1 MTSLNNVAANR
12 FEFIQEAG
20 DFVWYHGVSAGAVMD
35 TFISDEGT
43 FIQGGGLERIAAP
56 RESLVAYPKTVE
68 RLRSLKAS

>member
-1 MTSLNNVAANR
+1 MLPQIGLSLSKKMGIL
-12 FEFIQEAG
+12 FGIMG
-20 DFVWYHGVSAGAVMD
+20 TSAGAVME

-68 RLRSLKAS
+68 RLRSSKAS

>member
-1 MTSLNNVAANR
+1 MLPQIG

-43 FIQGGGLERIAAP
+43 FIHGGRLGTA
-56 RESLVAYPKTVE
+56 SVVE
-68 RLRSLKAS
+68 GVLI

>member
-1 MTSLNNVAANR
+1 MLPQIG

-43 FIQGGGLERIAAP
+43 FIHGGG
-56 RESLVAYPKTVE
+56 SE